1 MEMMFSSLC
10 YRQLPRISADI
21 GSSASPPFVAIVGF
35 SAGLGVR
42 MEEKISSTINEKETE
57 NMRERDIKSKGSTH
71 FQVGLLLI

>member
-10 YRQLPRISADI
+10 YRQLSRISADI

-35 SAGLGVR
+35 SAGLGLAIVA
-42 MEEKISSTINEKETE
+42 K